1 MKNLIINTNLF
12 WQKYWIYFFYFLALT
27 SAISISASTII
38 LSLFLVFYL
47 TNIKEN
53 LKYIPRDFKLF
64 FSLYL
69 WKAITLILNKFFLSV
84 IPRFFN
90 GIWDKLGYITASNLN
105 IDAKKVEKFIKI
117 LIWVNTITVIYAIL
131 QKYLGFPIIFKSLFT
146 QDMLRFKGFH
156 SHPLRFAGYFSTVCI
171 IAFSFASFYS
181 KKLFYFIPF
190 LFFGLMLNAS
200 RTYWFSTII
209 SFLIISFLKNK
220 KFMITTFLS
229 ISVFLLI
236 FFSVFGNYRDRIEKT
251 IESKNIISHMD
262 LRKNLWKAGLEI
274 FLKNP
279 LYGIGDGK
287 VSNYLKPYLEKGLID
302 NIAHCHNIYI
312 TLAAETGVIG
322 LGILLWILIYFI
334 KKYYN
339 EFIKS
344 EDNFSKAFSISLLGS
359 FINIAIAGLTEHNFA
374 TFVIWG
380 FLSFYM
386 GIYESYKKSINL
398 KH

>member
-12 WQKYWIYFFYFLALT
+12 WQKYWIYFFYLLALT
-27 SAISISASTII
+27 SAISISASTTI

-47 TNIKEN
+47 ANIKEN

-64 FSLYL
+64 FFLYL
-69 WKAITLILNKFFLSV
+69 WRAITLILNKFFSSV
-84 IPRFFN
+84 ISRFFN
-90 GIWDKLGYITASNLN
+90 GIWDKLGYITASNLD
-105 IDAKKVEKFIKI
+105 IDAKKIEKFIKI

-131 QKYLGFPIIFKSLFT
+131 QKYLGFPIIFKSLFS

-181 KKLFYFIPF
+181 KKLFYFFPF

-209 SFLIISFLKNK
+209 TFLIISFLKSK
-220 KFMITTFLS
+220 KFLITTFFL

-236 FFSVFGNYRDRIEKT
+236 FFSVFGNYRDRVEKT
-251 IESKNIISHMD
+251 IESKNNISHME
-262 LRKNLWKAGLEI
+262 LRKNFWKAGLEI

-279 LYGIGDGK
+279 IYGIGDGK
-287 VSNYLKPYLEKGLID
+287 VSNYLKPYMEKGLID
-302 NIAHCHNIYI
+302 NTAHCHNIYI
-312 TLAAETGVIG
+312 TSVAETGVIG
-322 LGILLWILIYFI
+322 LGILLWIFIYFI

-339 EFIKS
+339 EFMKS
-344 EDNFSKAFSISLLGS
+344 EDNFSKAFSISLFGS
-359 FINIAIAGLTEHNFA
+359 FINIAISGFTEHNFA
-374 TFVIWG
+374 TFVIWS

-386 GIYESYKKSINL
+386 GIYESYKKPPRY
-398 KH
+398 

>member
-12 WQKYWIYFFYFLALT
+12 WQKYWIYFFYLLALT

-38 LSLFLVFYL
+38 LSLFLIFYL

-64 FSLYL
+64 FFLYL
-69 WKAITLILNKFFLSV
+69 WKAITLILNKFFSSV

-90 GIWDKLGYITASNLN
+90 GIWDKLGYITASNLD
-105 IDAKKVEKFIKI
+105 IDAKKIEKFIKI

-190 LFFGLMLNAS
+190 LLFGLMLNAS

-209 SFLIISFLKNK
+209 TFLIISFLKSK
-220 KFMITTFLS
+220 KFLITTFFL

-236 FFSVFGNYRDRIEKT
+236 FFSVFGNYRDRVEKT
-251 IESKNIISHMD
+251 IGSKNNISHME
-262 LRKNLWKAGLEI
+262 LRKNFWKAGLDI

-279 LYGIGDGK
+279 IYGIGDGK

-302 NIAHCHNIYI
+302 NTAHCHNIYI

-334 KKYYN
+334 KKYYS
-339 EFIKS
+339 EFMKS
-344 EDNFSKAFSISLLGS
+344 NDNFSKAFSISLFGS
-359 FINIAIAGLTEHNFA
+359 FINISISGLSEHNFA

>member
-12 WQKYWIYFFYFLALT
+12 WQKYWIYFFYLFALT

-53 LKYIPRDFKLF
+53 LKYIPRDFKIF
-64 FSLYL
+64 FFLYL
-69 WKAITLILNKFFLSV
+69 WKAITLILNKFFSSV

-156 SHPLRFAGYFSTVCI
+156 SNPLRFAGYFSTVCI

>member
-12 WQKYWIYFFYFLALT
+12 WQKYWIYFFYLLALT

-47 TNIKEN
+47 ANIKEN

-64 FSLYL
+64 FFLYL
-69 WKAITLILNKFFLSV
+69 WRAITLILNKFFSSV
-84 IPRFFN
+84 ISRFFN
-90 GIWDKLGYITASNLN
+90 GIWDKLGYITASNLD
-105 IDAKKVEKFIKI
+105 IDAKKIEKFIKI

-131 QKYLGFPIIFKSLFT
+131 QKYLGFPIIFKSLFS

-181 KKLFYFIPF
+181 KKLFYFFPF
-190 LFFGLMLNAS
+190 LLFGLMLNAS

-209 SFLIISFLKNK
+209 TFLIISFLKSK
-220 KFMITTFLS
+220 KFLITTFFS
-229 ISVFLLI
+229 IFGFLLI

-251 IESKNIISHMD
+251 IESKNNISHME
-262 LRKNLWKAGLEI
+262 LRKNFWKAGLDI

-279 LYGIGDGK
+279 IYGIGDGK

-302 NIAHCHNIYI
+302 NTAHCHNIYI
-312 TLAAETGVIG
+312 TSVAETGVIG
-322 LGILLWILIYFI
+322 LGILLWIFIYFI

-339 EFIKS
+339 EFMKS
-344 EDNFSKAFSISLLGS
+344 KDNFSKAFSISLFGS
-359 FINIAIAGLTEHNFA
+359 FINIAISGFTEHNFA
-374 TFVIWG
+374 TFVIWS

-386 GIYESYKKSINL
+386 GIYESYKKTP
-398 KH
+398 